1 MPDLDLIKQ
10 AEQGVRARRGHCS
23 PAVRASLKPLGIPV
37 DQFLERAAVP
47 PTAHDEELSVAEFCV
62 LARTREGEPPVWSIA
77 DRSARAPSA
86 MVGVPCACYP
96 LHRPGS
102 SPYTINDNYRIIND
116 WTRANKARFE
126 PVVEFRCH
134 SAADCV
140 LGP

>member
-47 PTAHDEELSVAEFCV
+47 PTAHAEELSVAEFCV

-86 MVGVPCACYP
+86 MGW
-96 LHRPGS
+96 RPMRLLS
-102 SPYTINDNYRIIND
+102 L
-116 WTRANKARFE
+116 A
-126 PVVEFRCH
+126 
-134 SAADCV
+134 SAG
-140 LGP
+140 LIPIYHK